1 MFLKEKIGNWTWR
14 IGLLIFLALFLQS
27 CGIPRGDKTLK
38 EKNVAV
44 RDAGVASNKA
54 TFALG

>member
-1 MFLKEKIGNWTWR
+1 MFSKERPGNWTWR
-14 IGLLIFLALFLQS
+14 VGLLIFTVLFLQS
-27 CGIPRGDKTLK
+27 CGIPGGDKTLK